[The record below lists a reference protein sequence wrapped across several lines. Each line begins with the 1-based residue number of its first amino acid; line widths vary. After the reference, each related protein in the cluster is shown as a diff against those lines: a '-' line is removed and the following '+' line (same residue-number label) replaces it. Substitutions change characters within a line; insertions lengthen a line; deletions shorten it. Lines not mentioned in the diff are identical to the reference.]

1 MQKSVLCWTIG
12 GGSTARLC
20 LTYLHLPSPQAR
32 RGAAAGPG
40 ARAGAGRR
48 RVARAQQPTR
58 NRTRRG
64 KAVPTSILTNLD
76 ERTRKTRPSSDQS
89 ITSLTDWR
97 AAVSSYALGAEVQ
110 VRPPLGTPKTPAPAC
125 DCNPACTSSNPNA
138 RVLHRHRPHPCSAA
152 ATAALDLLSDQGS
165 SGALWS
171 IRWLAQ
177 SRTHRRFEPSSVGR
191 GMHRDGANAHAHLP
205 SIHRAREQHPAA
217 TRKRLSAERVLTFVE

>member
-1 MQKSVLCWTIG
+1 V
-12 GGSTARLC
+12 GSC
-20 LTYLHLPSPQAR
+20 L
-32 RGAAAGPG
+32 AAGRARSPLPPG
-40 ARAGAGRR
+40 RGWGGRSSR
-48 RVARAQQPTR
+48 PE
-58 NRTRRG
+58 NG
-64 KAVPTSILTNLD
+64 LGGLGCLISILTSLD
-76 ERTRKTRPSSDQS
+76 ERTQKTRPSSDQS

-110 VRPPLGTPKTPAPAC
+110 VRPPLGTPITPAPAC